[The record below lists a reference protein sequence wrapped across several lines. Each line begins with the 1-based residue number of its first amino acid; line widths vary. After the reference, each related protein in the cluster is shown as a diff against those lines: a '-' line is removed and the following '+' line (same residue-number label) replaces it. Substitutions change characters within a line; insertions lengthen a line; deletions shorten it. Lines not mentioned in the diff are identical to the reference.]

1 MSSAAPTKHIN
12 LPNVQAASYEF
23 GKAAGHLA
31 NQIEK
36 VSKDKRV
43 QDGLQNIKQN
53 GMERYTQ
60 ETGRNASIDGS
71 ILKYTAMG
79 VAGAVAIASAP
90 AVIIGAAISTT
101 VVAVAASQVNKATEA
116 FSEATGRDPENDKK
130 LVSEIASESKVAA
143 SVSGSALKHGYQS
156 VRTPQSN

>member
-101 VVAVAASQVNKATEA
+101 VVEVAASQVNKAT
-116 FSEATGRDPENDKK
+116 
-130 LVSEIASESKVAA
+130 
-143 SVSGSALKHGYQS
+143 
-156 VRTPQSN
+156 